1 MNVKMGKWQL
11 LQAVASFFFLALLII
26 QASSSSAHE
35 GEEELQVPSDGD
47 RTLENAQ
54 FEKLQAALLTLNAQK
69 EDLAIDDHNL
79 AVSLDGAKGSEV
91 IGLLQNYA
99 HHLQQKWQQASGDD
113 AGKEVQAE
121 EEEEELLSQR
131 TLTKQGFSEADYIAN
146 QEPVNVKLRTTAT
159 DEDRDDETVHQSD
172 DETLKNAQ
180 FEKLQA
186 ALLAL
191 NAQKEDLAIDDHNLA
206 MSLDGAKGSEVIG
219 LLQNYAHHLQQKWQ
233 QASGDDA
240 GKEVQAE
247 EEEELLSQRTLTKQ
261 GFSEADYSANQ
272 EPVNVKLRT
281 TRTDEDRDDETVHQS
296 EVGSHTLNPDVEAR
310 DRLHK
315 LEESLK
321 AVAARGSP
329 EQGNDEQSIVLNT
342 EGVAGHE
349 VINLLQKYAHQ
360 MHQKMQQT
368 GDVSF
373 DDHGDHHMHK
383 HDQSHKHEG
392 HDSHVHQHH
401 TNGHSHDSH
410 VHQSHGNRHS
420 HHHHVHHSHE
430 NVDKK
435 TPFRLP
441 EEIEEERDLQEYG
454 FEGRAHSDVEYNSHF
469 ENWDF
474 ALWMQSLGS
483 SLLVSMASLIC
494 LILLPCIV
502 SNGKPSPTVVDALA
516 AFGAGAMLGDAF
528 LHQLPHAFGDPGSH
542 HNHNHVHD
550 HLHSHMHI
558 NGEGHSRGHSHP
570 HGHSQNEGHGHS
582 MQDLSVGLAIL
593 GGILLFFIVEKI
605 VRRVEELSSKTPG
618 LGHAHHHHSQK
629 KQVSEGSEG
638 THVADGAGVEDKE
651 IKPLES
657 NPNLRKR
664 TRGETREETSIVETD
679 VSKDVDKS
687 KHLLVTSGVHVMG
700 YLNLFSDAVHNF
712 TDGMS
717 LGTAFLLHG
726 TVGGWSRTLFL
737 LAHELPQEVGDFGIL
752 VRSGFS
758 VFKALA
764 FNFLS
769 ALVAMAGTAL
779 ALSLGGNPGHSSLI
793 EGFTAGGFIYISVAG
808 VMPDMHTQGNSLST
822 TLWQL
827 TSMILGMG
835 VAVVIALAE

>member
-11 LQAVASFFFLALLII
+11 LQALASFFFLALLII

-47 RTLENAQ
+47 RTLENA
-54 FEKLQAALLTLNAQK
+54 
-69 EDLAIDDHNL
+69 H
-79 AVSLDGAKGSEV
+79 
-91 IGLLQNYA
+91 
-99 HHLQQKWQQASGDD
+99 
-113 AGKEVQAE
+113 
-121 EEEEELLSQR
+121 
-131 TLTKQGFSEADYIAN
+131 
-146 QEPVNVKLRTTAT
+146 
-159 DEDRDDETVHQSD
+159 
-172 DETLKNAQ
+172 

-233 QASGDDA
+233 QASGDGA
-240 GKEVQAE
+240 AKEVQAE
-247 EEEELLSQRTLTKQ
+247 EEEELLSHRTLTKQ
-261 GFSEADYSANQ
+261 GFSEADYSGKHSDESADQ
-272 EPVNVKLRT
+272 EPVNVKSRT
-281 TRTDEDRDDETVHQS
+281 TAADEERDDETLHQS
-296 EVGSHTLNPDVEAR
+296 DVGSHTLNPDVEAR

-321 AVAARGSP
+321 AIAARSSP
-329 EQGNDEQSIVLNT
+329 EQGIDEQSFVMSA

-349 VINLLQKYAHQ
+349 VINLLHNSLDAI
-360 MHQKMQQT
+360 T
-368 GDVSF
+368 GKF
-373 DDHGDHHMHK
+373 
-383 HDQSHKHEG
+383 
-392 HDSHVHQHH
+392 
-401 TNGHSHDSH
+401 T
-410 VHQSHGNRHS
+410 
-420 HHHHVHHSHE
+420 
-430 NVDKK
+430 
-435 TPFRLP
+435 
-441 EEIEEERDLQEYG
+441 
-454 FEGRAHSDVEYNSHF
+454 A
-469 ENWDF
+469 
-474 ALWMQSLGS
+474 A
-483 SLLVSMASLIC
+483 
-494 LILLPCIV
+494 
-502 SNGKPSPTVVDALA
+502 NGKPSPTVVDALA

-528 LHQLPHAFGDPGSH
+528 LHQLPHAFGYH
-542 HNHNHVHD
+542 
-550 HLHSHMHI
+550 
-558 NGEGHSRGHSHP
+558 GHSHP

-605 VRRVEELSSKTPG
+605 VRRVEELSCKTPG

-664 TRGETREETSIVETD
+664 TRGETKEETSIVETD